1 LFVKQH
7 DWQMNVEEFREYC
20 LMKSGVTEGLPFDES
35 TLVFKV
41 MGKMFALTSLD
52 AAFRFTVKAEP
63 ERGQQLKDA
72 YSAIEPAWHMNKT
85 HWIMVTV
92 DKSMDDNLLKEII
105 DQSYD
110 IVSASLTKK
119 QKEELNSI
127 KSK

>member
-1 LFVKQH
+1 LFVKQY
-7 DWQMNVEEFREYC
+7 DCQMNVEEFREYC
-20 LMKSGVTEGLPFDES
+20 LLKKGVTEGFPFDES

-52 AAFRFTVKAEP
+52 TSFRFTVKADP
-63 ERGQQLKDA
+63 EKGQKLRDTF
-72 YSAIEPAWHMNKT
+72 SAIVPAWHMNKT

-119 QKEELNSI
+119 MKEELNSI
-127 KSK
+127 ISK

>member
-1 LFVKQH
+1 
-7 DWQMNVEEFREYC
+7 
-20 LMKSGVTEGLPFDES
+20 
-35 TLVFKV
+35 
-41 MGKMFALTSLD
+41 
-52 AAFRFTVKAEP
+52 
-63 ERGQQLKDA
+63 
-72 YSAIEPAWHMNKT
+72 MNKT

-92 DKSMDDNLLKEII
+92 DKSMDDYLLKEII

>member
-1 LFVKQH
+1 
-7 DWQMNVEEFREYC
+7 MNVEEFREYC
-20 LMKSGVTEGLPFDES
+20 LLKNGVTEGFPFDES

-52 AAFRFTVKAEP
+52 TSFRFTVKAEP
-63 ERGQQLKDA
+63 ERGQQLKDTH
-72 YSAIEPAWHMNKT
+72 STIEPAWHMNKT

-92 DKSMDDNLLKEII
+92 DKSMDDYLLKEII